1 VLGTS
6 ELILKDYQP
15 HSKLEV
21 QVTRVDKPRFPVV
34 DAHNHLGETLGGGL
48 GNRSIEELLDVL
60 DEADVKFLVD
70 LDGGWGEDILNQHLD
85 YFKSFAPDRFIH
97 FGGVDWSKWPEQGD
111 SFGEWAARKFK
122 AQVDKGAEG
131 LKIWKAFGL
140 NVHDHRGEL
149 VQVDDERL
157 TPLWETAAELKV
169 PVMIHVADPVAFFDP
184 LDRNNE
190 RWEELHAHPDWH
202 FPSPP
207 NPPFMTIMD
216 QLANLVKRQADT
228 TFIGAHV
235 GCYSENLNWVS
246 DLLDQTQNFFVDISA
261 RISELGRQP
270 YSARK
275 FFIQYADRILFGT
288 DLTPN
293 AEVYHIYYRFLETSD
308 EHFNYSL
315 EEIPPQGRWKIYG
328 VFLPNDVLEKIYY
341 LNAKKI
347 FKRE

>member
-1 VLGTS
+1 VSDSSDLLL
-6 ELILKDYQP
+6 EDYKP
-15 HSKLEV
+15 HSELEV
-21 QVTRVDKPRFPVV
+21 QVTRVSRPRFPVV
-34 DAHNHLGETLGGGL
+34 DVHNHLGETFGGGMD
-48 GNRSIEELLDVL
+48 NRPVGEILDVL
-60 DEADVKFLVD
+60 DEAEVKYLVD
-70 LDGGWGEDILNQHLD
+70 LDGGWGEDILDRHLD
-85 YFKSFAPDRFIH
+85 CFKSFAPDRFVH

-111 SFGEWAARKFK
+111 SFGEWAARMFR
-122 AQVDKGAEG
+122 AQVERGAEG
-131 LKIWKAFGL
+131 IKIWKAFGL
-140 NVHDHRGEL
+140 NVRDHRDRL

-207 NPPFMTIMD
+207 YPAFMTIMD

-235 GCYSENLNWVS
+235 GCYSENLAWVS
-246 DLLDQTQNFFVDISA
+246 ELLDQTQNFYVDISA

-288 DLTPN
+288 DLAPDP
-293 AEVYHIYYRFLETSD
+293 EIYRLYYRFLETSD
-308 EHFNYSL
+308 EYFDYSV

-328 VFLPNDVLEKIYY
+328 IFLPEDVLGKIYY
-341 LNAKKI
+341 LNANKI
-347 FKRE
+347 FKKE